1 MTVGN
6 RCGATLARY
15 LNDRSPALQLV
26 CQIISHLL
34 AYRHIVGSY
43 IGSIVGRL
51 YHAVVKNDGNT
62 GTVSTLYRWRNSLDI
77 TGSHHQEVDL
87 GFHQAVYLP
96 DLALPIVVGRGE
108 DHIHILILILAYL
121 DFAVHLLAPQV
132 VTALGH
138 TYHGAPVG
146 TGHEDEQQKD
156 YI

>member
-15 LNDRSPALQLV
+15 LNNRSPALQLV

-34 AYRHIVGSY
+34 AYRHIVGSD

-62 GTVSTLYRWRNSLDI
+62 GTVGTLYRWRNSLDI

-87 GFHQAVYLP
+87 GFHQTVYLP
-96 DLALPIVVGRGE
+96 GLALPIVVGRGK
-108 DHIHILILILAYL
+108 HHVHILILILSNL
-121 DFAVHLLAPQV
+121 NFAVHLLAPNV
-132 VTALGH
+132 VATLGH
-138 TYHGAPVG
+138 TYHSAPVG
-146 TGHEDEQQKD
+146 TGPQDEQQKD